1 MNETGR
7 SRGLPIHR
15 FAYGTLAMKFIC
27 FLLFIAFAAAVTIF
41 VVQNREDITLR
52 YWDRNQTY
60 PLPVVVAAIYVLGM
74 LTGWTVVGLVKRSV
88 RGMTS
93 R

>member
-1 MNETGR
+1 
-7 SRGLPIHR
+7 
-15 FAYGTLAMKFIC
+15 MKFIC